1 MISEWTSTTLKINGN
16 DIHLTRTGGK
26 KPPLVLAHGFT
37 DDGLCWTDFAL
48 KFELLYDL
56 IMVDAIGHGESS
68 RIPKDG
74 KFDMVDDLYKVI
86 QELGL
91 QKPTLIGHSM
101 GALVGSG
108 LAALY
113 PDLLSNL
120 ILEDVPWFDGLP
132 PVKPEKNDK
141 EEKEKFPDIVTK
153 LQQGTLKEAVKF
165 SKKYNPHWVDTMHEH
180 WARSKMKFDLNLY
193 SIKWPE
199 PPKWKSIASHITCP
213 TLLLTGDV
221 SKGAL
226 VTPKLAL
233 EALKLMPK
241 AEWGAVPGAGH
252 CIRYEQFDT
261 YVRIVK
267 KFLEV
272 HFSPANYTAFKF
284 DGC

>member
-1 MISEWTSTTLKINGN
+1 MISEWTSTILKVNGN

-26 KPPLVLAHGFT
+26 KPPIVLAHGFT

-48 KFELLYDL
+48 QFESLYDL
-56 IMVDAIGHGESS
+56 IMVDAIGHGTSS

-86 QELGL
+86 LELGL
-91 QKPTLIGHSM
+91 KKPTLIGHSM
-101 GALVGSG
+101 GALVGTG

-120 ILEDVPWFDGLP
+120 ILEDVPWFDEIP
-132 PVKPEKNDK
+132 PLKPEKNEK
-141 EEKEKFPDIVTK
+141 EVKEKFPDIVTK
-153 LQQGTLKEAVKF
+153 LQQGTLKEAIAF
-165 SKKYNPHWVDTMHEH
+165 SKTHNANWIDTMHEH

-193 SIKWPE
+193 NNKWPE
-199 PPKWKSIASHITCP
+199 VPKWETIASRITCS

-241 AEWGAVPGAGH
+241 AEWSSVPGAGH

-261 YVRIVK
+261 YVRVVK

-272 HFSPANYTAFKF
+272 HFSPASYAAFKF

>member
-1 MISEWTSTTLKINGN
+1 MISEWISTDLKINGN
-16 DIHLTRTGGK
+16 TIHLTRTGGK
-26 KPPLVLAHGFT
+26 KPPIVLAHGFT

-48 KFELLYDL
+48 QFESMYDL
-56 IMVDAIGHGESS
+56 IMVDAIGHGASS

-86 QELGL
+86 LELGL
-91 QKPTLIGHSM
+91 KKPTLIGHSM

-120 ILEDVPWFDGLP
+120 ILEDVPWFDEIP
-132 PVKPEKNDK
+132 PSKPEKKEK

-153 LQQGTLKEAVKF
+153 LQQGTLKEAVAF
-165 SKKYNPHWVDTMHEH
+165 SRKHNSHWIDTMHEH

-193 SIKWPE
+193 NNKWPDV
-199 PPKWKSIASHITCP
+199 PKWETIASRITCP
-213 TLLLTGDV
+213 TLLLTADV

-233 EALKLMPK
+233 EAIKLMPK
-241 AEWGAVPGAGH
+241 AEWSSVPGAGH

-261 YVRIVK
+261 YIRVVK

-272 HFSPANYTAFKF
+272 HFSPASYAAFKF